1 MGRRYEFMSTGR
13 VRSDHPDL
21 QNDPEDIIKS
31 IGLQNINHKIK
42 LASVYKEVTG
52 SEPKFTNYTD
62 HYTGCLDYIWV
73 SSSLIVPAK
82 VSVLPSES
90 EIESC
95 GDMRL
100 PNPKYPSDHLA
111 LDCTVLISP
120 SRYISY
126 PRSMLRVC
134 CITHFISYKFW
145 ISKP

>member
-1 MGRRYEFMSTGR
+1 MRDRYEFMSMGR
-13 VRSDHPDL
+13 VRGDHPDL
-21 QNDPEDIIKS
+21 QNDPENIIKS
-31 IGLQNINHKIK
+31 IGVQNINHKIK

-73 SSSLIVPAK
+73 SSSLIIPIK
-82 VSVLPSES
+82 VSVLPSEK

-111 LDCTVLISP
+111 LDCALLISP

-134 CITHFISYKFW
+134 WKLEFFRKSCR
-145 ISKP
+145 

>member
-1 MGRRYEFMSTGR
+1 MRDRYEFMSMGR
-13 VRSDHPDL
+13 VRGDHPDL
-21 QNDPEDIIKS
+21 QNDPENIIKS
-31 IGLQNINHKIK
+31 IGVQNINHKIK
-42 LASVYKEVTG
+42 LASVYKEVMG

-73 SSSLIVPAK
+73 SSSLIIPIK
-82 VSVLPSES
+82 VSVLPSEK

-111 LDCTVLISP
+111 LDCALLISP

-134 CITHFISYKFW
+134 WKLDIFRKSCR
-145 ISKP
+145 